1 MFTMGRRKKF
11 SREEVLDKTISVFWK
26 HGYAQTT
33 VQDLERATG
42 VNKSGLY
49 TEFAG
54 KEDLF
59 IASMRRYFEAL
70 QDLGTLTRKPV
81 GWGNVENFLKLC
93 DGNWGSWNQKGCFSV
108 NSMREL
114 PNLPLE
120 ARELMIASAT
130 RLRQGL
136 VHNLSACRQNKKD
149 NDALADLILTFFIG
163 ISLQQNYSPTKKKIA
178 DKIAQFMRLI
188 REL

>member
-1 MFTMGRRKKF
+1 MGRLKKF
-11 SREEVLDKTISVFWK
+11 SREDVLDKTIAVFWK
-26 HGYAQTT
+26 HGFAQTT

-49 TEFAG
+49 AEFEG

-70 QDLGTLTRKPV
+70 QDLGTLTRKPL
-81 GWGNVENFLKLC
+81 GWHNVENFLKLC
-93 DGNWGSWNQKGCFSV
+93 DGDWGCWDQKGCFSV

-114 PNLPLE
+114 PNLPRE
-120 ARELMIASAT
+120 AHELMIASAM
-130 RLRQGL
+130 RIRQGL
-136 VHNLSACRQNKKD
+136 VRNLSAARQKKKD
-149 NDALADLILTFFIG
+149 NDALADMIVTFFIG
-163 ISLQQNYSPTKKKIA
+163 ISLQQNFGPTKKQIA